1 VSDNIEV
8 AGSLKPGQLIANNY
22 RVTRP
27 LGEGGFGAVYL
38 GENTTL
44 TQQKVV
50 IKKLKGGER
59 GAAAEEAKMMASL
72 NHPNVVH
79 VYAYDEAN
87 DCLVMEFLNGMSLV
101 DYATT
106 RGAKFD
112 LLQAI
117 RACEEV
123 AIALRAIHGA
133 GLVHRDIKP
142 ENVMV
147 GDDLEWVKVI
157 DMGTALRVGR
167 TVNPPAGTAEFCPP
181 EQFDGNIPASP
192 ANDNYALG
200 VMLFNLVTKQL
211 PFEGSP
217 EELLKH
223 HFYSEPPSLYE
234 RFKAGRTLEP
244 EVDFVLEKADELVSE
259 LMNKDASKRPDARS
273 VASQLSSLESKF
285 ANEKT
290 QARAEAPIPLVA
302 AIEVPGGIG
311 VRRTSTTV
319 LPKKTPG
326 MVIVAPTTSEALASL
341 EKPKKDRK
349 WVYAALLLL
358 LFGGWAVFGNSE
370 KTEVTPTPEVKPEP
384 LAVQPPAPAPVD
396 AGAMVAKAEPIDDPD
411 LSPLT
416 EVKPNAKAEAKNPP
430 PLVVKIPKTNI
441 QIEKSP
447 ACTFDDRFREYARRM
462 RGQLRELPGSDT
474 ALFLASDEK
483 LVAALAAEDC
493 RRAND
498 ALSGMRKLVDPE

>member
-1 VSDNIEV
+1 MSENIEV
-8 AGSLKPGQLIANNY
+8 QGSLRPGQLIANNY

-79 VYAYDEAN
+79 VYAYDEVN

-123 AIALRAIHGA
+123 AVALKAIHGA
-133 GLVHRDIKP
+133 GLVHRDLKP

-147 GDDLEWVKVI
+147 GEDLEWVKVI

-200 VMLFNLVTKQL
+200 VMLFNLITRQL
-211 PFEGSP
+211 PFEGTP

-234 RFKAGRTLEP
+234 RFKAGRELEP
-244 EVDFVLEKADELVSE
+244 EVDFVLEKADELVAE

-290 QARAEAPIPLVA
+290 QARSMAPIPLTV
-302 AIEVPGGIG
+302 EVPGAG
-311 VRRTSTTV
+311 VKRTSTTV
-319 LPKKTPG
+319 LPKKAPG
-326 MVIVAPTTSEALASL
+326 MAAPSTTEALASL
-341 EKPKKDRK
+341 QKPKKDRK
-349 WVYAALLLL
+349 WLAAVVLLLL
-358 LFGGWAVFGNSE
+358 LLGGWGLWPKA
-370 KTEVTPTPEVKPEP
+370 EVTPPEPEVKPEP
-384 LAVQPPAPAPVD
+384 VAVQPPEPVD
-396 AGAMVAKAEPIDDPD
+396 AGAMVAKVEPPPAPVDDTD
-411 LSPLT
+411 LAPLPG
-416 EVKPNAKAEAKNPP
+416 VKPEAKTEGKNPP
-430 PLVVKIPKTNI
+430 ALVVKIPKTNI

-447 ACTFDDRFREYARRM
+447 ACTFDDRYREYVRRT
-462 RGQLRELPGSDT
+462 RSRLLELPGSDSSRFT
-474 ALFLASDEK
+474 DADSKLDEALVEK
-483 LVAALAAEDC
+483 DC

-498 ALSGMRKLVDPE
+498 ALLAMRRAVGAED